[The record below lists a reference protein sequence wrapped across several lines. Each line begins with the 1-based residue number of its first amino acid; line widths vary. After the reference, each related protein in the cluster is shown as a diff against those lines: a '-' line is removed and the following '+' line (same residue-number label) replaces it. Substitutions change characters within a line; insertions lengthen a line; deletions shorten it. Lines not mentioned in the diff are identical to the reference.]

1 MWFTDGDRLCVL
13 RKFPLAH
20 YVQLT
25 LADKEVKKYLLCCHH
40 CLLTSRNC
48 VTGDQCYKSQSV
60 FLLGDPLVSVHW
72 EYRGN
77 FLGVCFKVSTI
88 NPFLGSNFSTNEFKW
103 SKYRRQCWYSLSWC
117 DSSFLAC
124 SLLHF
129 RSRTM
134 GARLFSQLIAER
146 EALLISYLV
155 WYLTNFWKYLNED
168 SFVLWCCT

>member
-1 MWFTDGDRLCVL
+1 MAVGGHFKSDLWVL
-13 RKFPLAH
+13 MANNLEHVQTYSILTFSQQLMCHFPIWH
-20 YVQLT
+20 T
-25 LADKEVKKYLLCCHH
+25 RFCGWRFSCK
-40 CLLTSRNC
+40 
-48 VTGDQCYKSQSV
+48 
-60 FLLGDPLVSVHW
+60 DPLVSVHW

-77 FLGVCFKVSTI
+77 FLGVYFKVSTI
-88 NPFLGSNFSTNEFKW
+88 NPFLGSNFRTNEFKW

-124 SLLHF
+124 SPLHF

-146 EALLISYLV
+146 EALHISYLV

-168 SFVLWCCT
+168 SFVVLTFIFISRF

>member
-88 NPFLGSNFSTNEFKW
+88 NPFLGSNFRTNEFKW

-124 SLLHF
+124 SPYTSGLEQWVLDF
-129 RSRTM
+129 SPNLSQKEKRYTL
-134 GARLFSQLIAER
+134 AILFGI
-146 EALLISYLV
+146 
-155 WYLTNFWKYLNED
+155 
-168 SFVLWCCT
+168 